1 MHILRRFNGQT
12 NPSAGYGGKKLLT
25 SESLMLPTVL
35 EYYEQTLIQVET
47 KTILLILLS
56 YYDSTPWDNLL
67 RVKLIFNPVFQSEV
81 AQQLH

>member
-1 MHILRRFNGQT
+1 M
-12 NPSAGYGGKKLLT
+12 T